1 MQNYKKILS
10 SISIITIAYAS
21 SRLLGFFREILLANW
36 AGVSGETDV
45 LDLAFIIPDFLF
57 YLSAGGYLAITLI
70 PLLGKKDS
78 KDVNN
83 YFLSLLYGLSTVFVV
98 LSSIGYLF
106 KNQIAEILNVQ
117 NQTLFI
123 EIFGLIIFSQ
133 VFFFIGA
140 ILMSYQYFKEEF
152 KYAAL
157 APIVYNATII
167 LFGWLNSSDPTSTI
181 KGFAL
186 GTLIGSVLGHL
197 IIQIFGAKKS
207 GLEFKIL
214 RFKFSDVKNYIVI
227 SFPLILGQ
235 SIAVMDEQLFRY
247 FGSFLSVG
255 SIATFRYAR
264 RVAFLPVGI
273 IAQAVGVASYPFLSK
288 LFQKNK
294 IDELDLLVKKQIAYL
309 YLISGGIVIICFF
322 NSEFIIQMIYERG
335 AFTNSDTLQV
345 SRVFQII
352 SLGIVPWSI
361 NQIVTRSFYVQQQF
375 WFPVIIG
382 TVITLVSFFI
392 LLNIDTDGILYTKII
407 VASLYVYLSILLL
420 NLKFENLKFVNK
432 DFSKDLAKI
441 TLLLVSTFT
450 LFNFFSFESNFLSV
464 STVSL
469 STVLILFV
477 SLNLLKF
484 KYIKIGKNK

>member
-1 MQNYKKILS
+1 MHIYKKILNS
-10 SISIITIAYAS
+10 VSIITIAYAS
-21 SRLLGFFREILLANW
+21 SRLLGFFREILLAKW
-36 AGVSGETDV
+36 SGVSGETDV

-157 APIVYNATII
+157 APIVYNSTII

-214 RFKFSDVKNYIVI
+214 RFKFSDVKNYVVI

-264 RVAFLPVGI
+264 RVA
-273 IAQAVGVASYPFLSK
+273 SSSWYNCTSCRC
-288 LFQKNK
+288 
-294 IDELDLLVKKQIAYL
+294 
-309 YLISGGIVIICFF
+309 S
-322 NSEFIIQMIYERG
+322 
-335 AFTNSDTLQV
+335 
-345 SRVFQII
+345 
-352 SLGIVPWSI
+352 
-361 NQIVTRSFYVQQQF
+361 
-375 WFPVIIG
+375 
-382 TVITLVSFFI
+382 
-392 LLNIDTDGILYTKII
+392 
-407 VASLYVYLSILLL
+407 
-420 NLKFENLKFVNK
+420 
-432 DFSKDLAKI
+432 
-441 TLLLVSTFT
+441 
-450 LFNFFSFESNFLSV
+450 
-464 STVSL
+464 
-469 STVLILFV
+469 
-477 SLNLLKF
+477 
-484 KYIKIGKNK
+484 